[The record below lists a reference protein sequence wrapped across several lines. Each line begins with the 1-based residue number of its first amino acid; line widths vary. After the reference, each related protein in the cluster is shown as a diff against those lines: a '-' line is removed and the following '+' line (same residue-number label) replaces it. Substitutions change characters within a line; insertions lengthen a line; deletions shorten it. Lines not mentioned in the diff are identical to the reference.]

1 MINWYSGLY
10 KGLILASAVT
20 FILSGF
26 TSGETSYGSLVAGYS
41 TLTFAILMIIIIVMM
56 SALKLVEG
64 KGMLETIMT
73 ILSTSGQF
81 LLLLSVI
88 GFVLYLIIY
97 YKELIKSG
105 NAASSYYNFTTV
117 TTILILLQSYLIYT
131 NLDTEKFVSTNKLP
145 KVTSYML
152 YLLGVITWMSALII
166 YITLKYFNTDGFT
179 IYKKS

>member
-1 MINWYSGLY
+1 MISWYSGLY
-10 KGLILASAVT
+10 KGLILASAIT

-41 TLTFAILMIIIIVMM
+41 TLTLAILMIIIIAMM
-56 SALKLVEG
+56 GALKMVEG
-64 KGMLETIMT
+64 KNMLETITT

-97 YKELIKSG
+97 YKDVIRSG
-105 NAASSYYNFTTV
+105 HVSNTYYSFSTL

-131 NLDTEKFVSTNKLP
+131 NLDTEKFATTNKLP
-145 KVTSYML
+145 KMTTNIL
-152 YLLGVITWMSALII
+152 YLLGVITWISSITI
-166 YITLKYFNTDGFT
+166 YITLKYFNTDGFAN
-179 IYKKS
+179 YERM

>member
-1 MINWYSGLY
+1 VS
-10 KGLILASAVT
+10 

-56 SALKLVEG
+56 GALKLVEG

-73 ILSTSGQF
+73 ILSSSGQF

-105 NAASSYYNFTTV
+105 NAASSYYNFTTL

-179 IYKKS
+179 LYRKP